1 MKILMASILN
11 MDADMNGVVV
21 TAKEQQ
27 DLLNHHQHTVT
38 LITPYTY
45 AHASFHF
52 NALRW
57 TSVAFMRSGLSIFA
71 MLNLLVK
78 GLILAHQTI
87 KLRKAHTV
95 FHAHD
100 LISAM
105 VFLILSRRGDVT
117 LLNAHFHTA
126 PWDEFVLGGYIKR
139 HSISYKLMK
148 FLFLRTLR
156 AAQLNLMPVS
166 KRNLGLLQ
174 SMVPGSSS
182 SSVVLYPGISAIQ
195 TGATNSIQGS
205 YLINVGS
212 LDARKNQLVLI
223 DILADLEK
231 QGISIPLVLVGPEE
245 ITEKQRI
252 LDRISALSLRSPV
265 YILGKLDVKATQ
277 RLIQSALL
285 YVHTSRNESFG
296 RTLVEAMSLQTP
308 VIAFEYEAV
317 SEILD
322 PSAVINTNWSN
333 ADIATFLKTLI
344 ESPALRED
352 FQQKQHK
359 KYLQTFTQEQMLNTY
374 TQTIERTWR
383 VSA

>member
-11 MDADMNGVVV
+11 MEVDMNGVVV

-27 DLLNHHQHTVT
+27 DLLTHNQHQVT

-45 AHASFHF
+45 AHASFLF
-52 NALRW
+52 SALRW
-57 TSVAFMRSGLSIFA
+57 TSVVFMRSGLSIFS
-71 MLNLLVK
+71 MFNLLVK
-78 GLILAHQTI
+78 GLILAHQTY
-87 KLRKAHTV
+87 KLRKTHTV

-100 LISAM
+100 LIRAM
-105 VFLILSRRGDVT
+105 VFQILSRRGNVT

-126 PWDEFVLGGYIKR
+126 PWEEFVLGGHIKR
-139 HSISYKLMK
+139 HSLSHKLMK
-148 FLFLRTLR
+148 FLFLRTLG
-156 AAQLNLMPVS
+156 ATHLKFMPVS
-166 KRNLGLLQ
+166 RRNLALLQ
-174 SMVPGSSS
+174 SMVPSPSS
-182 SSVVLYPGISAIQ
+182 SSVVLDPGIAAIQ
-195 TGATNSIQGS
+195 SGATNRIPGS

-223 DILADLEK
+223 DILAELEK

-245 ITEKQRI
+245 ITGKQRI
-252 LDRISALSLRSPV
+252 QDRIAELGLQSPV
-265 YILGKLDVKATQ
+265 HIMGQMDFYATQ

-296 RTLVEAMSLQTP
+296 RTLVEAMSLKTP

-317 SEILD
+317 IEILD
-322 PSAVINTNWSN
+322 PSAVLNADWSN
-333 ADIATFLKTLI
+333 ADIAMFLKTLI

-352 FQQKQHK
+352 FQQIQHR